1 MQPTPQTTTE
11 LDRLISEPSED
22 VIRAVERCPGT
33 YAVLGAG
40 GKMGFHVSLMLQRAL
55 RELGRNDR
63 VTTIS
68 RFGSS
73 AARRSF
79 DEAGF
84 RVIAADLS
92 DPLAIAGLP
101 VADNVFFLAGV
112 KFGTSNQPEMLQRMN
127 VDMPRLVAEHYQAA
141 RIVALSTGCV
151 YSFASPESG
160 GATEDSE
167 VDPPGDYAKSCRGRE
182 SAFEVAAMSFGTR
195 SSLIRLNYSIDLRY
209 GVLLDVAQKVRA
221 SQPVNVDMGYANVI
235 WQGDAIAHTIQSL
248 PHADAPPFIV
258 NITGP
263 SVLSVRDIANMFGDR
278 FGCTPIIEGS
288 EQPTA
293 WLSNAAKAHALFGQP
308 RISLT
313 QMVQWVADWLDQ
325 GGETLGKPT
334 HFEVRSGSY

>member
-1 MQPTPQTTTE
+1 MQPTPQSTAE
-11 LDRLISEPSED
+11 IDRLISEPSTD
-22 VIRAVERCPGT
+22 VIRTVEQCPGT

-55 RELGRNDR
+55 RELGRDDT

-68 RFGSS
+68 RFGSPP
-73 AARRSF
+73 ARQQF
-79 DEAGF
+79 DDAGF

-92 DPLAIAGLP
+92 NPRAVADLP
-101 VADNVFFLAGV
+101 VADNIFFLAGV
-112 KFGTSNQPEMLQRMN
+112 KFGTGDQPELLQRMN
-127 VDMPRLVAEHYQAA
+127 VDMPTLVAERYQAA
-141 RIVALSTGCV
+141 QIVALSTGCV

-160 GATEDSE
+160 GATEDSD

-182 SAFEVAAMSFGTR
+182 AAFEAAAKSFGTR
-195 SSLIRLNYSIDLRY
+195 SSLIRLNYAIDLRY
-209 GVLLDVAQKVRA
+209 GVLLDIAQKVRT
-221 SQPVNVDMGYANVI
+221 SQPVNVEMGYANVI

-248 PHADAPPFIV
+248 PHASAPPFVV

-263 SVLSVRDIANMFGDR
+263 NVLRVRDIANMFGDR
-278 FGCTPIIEGS
+278 FSSAPIIEGS

-293 WLSNAAKAHALFGQP
+293 WLSNAAKAHAMFGEP

-313 QMVQWVADWLDQ
+313 QMVHWVADWLEQ

>member
-1 MQPTPQTTTE
+1 MQPTPRNTEE
-11 LDRLISEPSED
+11 LDQLISEPSAD
-22 VIRAVERCPGT
+22 VIRAVEKCPGT

-55 RELGRNDR
+55 RELGRDNT

-68 RFGSS
+68 RFSS
-73 AARRSF
+73 AAARQQF
-79 DEAGF
+79 DNAGF

-92 DPLAIAGLP
+92 DPQT
-101 VADNVFFLAGV
+101 VAEMPATDNVFFLAGV
-112 KFGTSNQPEMLQRMN
+112 KFGTSSQPEILQRMN
-127 VDMPRLVAEHYQAA
+127 VDMPTLVTEHYRSS

-151 YSFASPESG
+151 YSFAAPETG

-167 VDPPGDYAKSCRGRE
+167 VDPPGGYAKSCRGRE
-182 SAFEVAAMSFGTR
+182 AAFETAAKSFGTR

-209 GVLLDVAQKVRA
+209 GVLLDIAQKVRK
-221 SQPVNVDMGYANVI
+221 SQPVNVEMGYANVI

-248 PHADAPPFIV
+248 PHASAPPFVV

-263 SVLSVRDIANMFGDR
+263 NVLSVRDIANMFGDR
-278 FGCTPIIEGS
+278 FRSTPIIEGT

-293 WLSNAAKAHALFGQP
+293 WLSNAGKAHALFGAP

-313 QMVQWVADWLDQ
+313 QMVHWVADWLEQ
-325 GGETLGKPT
+325 GGEILGKPT